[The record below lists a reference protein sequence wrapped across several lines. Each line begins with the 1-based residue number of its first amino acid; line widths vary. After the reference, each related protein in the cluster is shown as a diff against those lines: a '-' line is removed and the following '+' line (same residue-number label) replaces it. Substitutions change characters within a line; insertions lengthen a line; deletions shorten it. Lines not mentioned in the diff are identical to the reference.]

1 MAILTT
7 GIIENSPVGG
17 VRPTTN
23 VAVLATSEIIDSY
36 VLIEGYYVSGN
47 TKVLYVQEELSVTP
61 TGVVTTNYY
70 AEFDRFEF
78 IFITGSIDVTVSVW
92 GKDAEGQLTTPHRVV
107 SQELEPVT
115 GKI

>member
-7 GIIENSPVGG
+7 GIIENTPVGG

-23 VAVLATSEIIDSY
+23 VAVLATSETNSSF

-47 TKVLYVQEELSVTP
+47 TKVLYVQEELPVTP

-70 AEFDRFEF
+70 ADFDEFEF
-78 IFITGSIDVTVSVW
+78 IFTTGSIDVTVSVW
-92 GKDAEGQLTTPHRVV
+92 GKDNEGRLTTPHRVV
-107 SQELEPVT
+107 SQELDPIST
-115 GKI
+115 I